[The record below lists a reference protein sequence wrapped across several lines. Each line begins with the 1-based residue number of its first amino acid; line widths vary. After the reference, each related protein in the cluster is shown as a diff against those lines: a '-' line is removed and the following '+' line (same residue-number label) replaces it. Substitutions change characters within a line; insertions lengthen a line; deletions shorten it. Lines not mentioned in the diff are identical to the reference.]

1 MPNQREHPRTPMR
14 CRIKISHPDVGE
26 LYGFTRDLSDGGV
39 FVENPELVRLP
50 PGTQVRGQVQDMPI
64 PAPVLLMVVQRAIE
78 GEGIG
83 LAFVDGEDD
92 ASEYP

>member
-1 MPNQREHPRTPMR
+1 MPNQRQHPRTPMR

-39 FVENPELVRLP
+39 FVENADLTCLP
-50 PGTQVRGQVQDMPI
+50 PGTQVKGQVQDMPI
-64 PAPVLLMVVQRAIE
+64 EAPILAMLVQRAIP

-83 LAFVDGEDD
+83 LAFIDEEDD
-92 ASEYP
+92 SAGD